1 MRKKRILMVVNTQI
15 QKDARVLR
23 AANALKSYDIDL
35 LSLNGDTTFKSDDF
49 VSIIY
54 ENHKSK
60 GFLLNVAF
68 WIHSIKYCLKNKNR
82 YDLFYFHDY
91 PIVIA
96 GRIASSLCNKKW
108 IYDAHEL
115 LLNHK
120 NVKNSWKRNF
130 FIFLERISIKHAN
143 LVVAANDERERI
155 IKFVYKLKNTIN
167 VKNIVDLQ
175 IELPISRQPYVV
187 FQGAVVA
194 DRDLHPFIDALPLL
208 NSDIHLKIVGGGDC
222 LVHYQNYVKEKGLNE
237 RVIFTGGLPYSEL
250 MKQSVS
256 SKVGIIVYKMDGL
269 NYVYCEPNKIYEY
282 AQARIPMLVSPQ
294 PKLKYL
300 ITKYHMGE
308 VLEYPL
314 NTNDIAI
321 KINKIWSDFDT
332 YLKGIETFVKDYTFQ
347 KEKQKLCDAVEKL
360 LN

>member
-35 LSLNGDTTFKSDDF
+35 LSLNSDTTFKSEDF

-96 GRIASSLCNKKW
+96 GRIASLLCNKKW

-120 NVKNSWKRNF
+120 NFKNSWKRNF
-130 FIFLERISIKHAN
+130 FIFLERISIRHAD
-143 LVVAANDERERI
+143 LVVAANEERERI
-155 IKFVYKLKNTIN
+155 IKYVYKLKNTIN
-167 VKNIVDLQ
+167 VKNIVNLK
-175 IELPISRQPYVV
+175 IKLPESRLPYVV
-187 FQGAVVA
+187 FQGAIVA
-194 DRDLHPFIDALPLL
+194 DRDLHPFIDALSLL
-208 NSDIHLKIVGGGDC
+208 DDIIRLKIVGGGDC
-222 LVHYQNYVKEKGLNE
+222 LKQYQDYVREKGLNE
-237 RVIFTGGLPYSEL
+237 RVVFTGGLPYSEL
-250 MKQSVS
+250 MEQSVS
-256 SKVGIIVYKMDGL
+256 ARIGIIVYKMDGL
-269 NYVYCEPNKIYEY
+269 NYIYCEPNKIYEY
-282 AQARIPMLVSPQ
+282 AQARLPMLVSPQ
-294 PKLKYL
+294 PKLKHL
-300 ITKYHMGE
+300 VTKYHMGE

-314 NTNDIAI
+314 NAI
-321 KINKIWSDFDT
+321 DVSNKIKKIWKNYDSYFV
-332 YLKGIETFVKDYTFQ
+332 GIEQFVKDYTFEN
-347 KEKQKLCDAVEKL
+347 EKQKLCQAVARIID
-360 LN
+360 